1 MNVFEDLVVELQ
13 EENLLEKPV
22 SESSSEQFV
31 PVHDD
36 EIHETEIPNSN
47 YDLSEYGERD
57 FVVDEMHEN
66 VVDSELTQPYSE
78 QYVPASSSYETA
90 IHDTEEPVVKE
101 YAEDN
106 FASIEAPQPEP
117 VPQPQILEHY
127 ENPLAQDHQD
137 VPHVADVRAEPAVQ
151 VEAPPPVEQPQDKR
165 IRKGKE
171 FFKKRAMGEVSSL
184 QMVEHVVT
192 GVEREYLKVMPRVY
206 DDFNA
211 KKALNIFLQ
220 IAESESSE
228 EHASAEFTLMQETE
242 SWCTAL
248 ANRDRDI
255 PASAL
260 RQYCERSRP
269 ALSSQALLALARFY
283 RNLPYSEP
291 VRSKFDFVITRL
303 FSRAVAQEKRI
314 CLFKRDEMLG
324 HINTLYSDWSSIPLY
339 TADDDESKVMLTALS
354 FEDLAIEAENAS
366 VFDQLIESDF
376 FGRLRMFK
384 ESISELFY
392 APQVTAAAIDC
403 NIRIGNAYVEL
414 IDRERRKQDVA
425 GMQSKFESIDQM
437 AISEVTGR
445 SLGLEELLV
454 ELSRDA
460 EINIPI
466 AEEPRVEPE
475 IGHSEPV
482 ETKEKPVKAV
492 NENSYFQRLKAN
504 AFSVNRWFLAA
515 AIVMIAASIGIYS
528 WANFV
533 VEEKVSNSG
542 VAQVEIENTKLQE
555 HLRIAKISGETF
567 YGQLL
572 PSWDVLPKEKRQEFL
587 QVVLKTALE
596 KGCTQVNL
604 ISKDGK
610 SAAYATATKQEVVM
624 P

>member
-22 SESSSEQFV
+22 SEPLSERSV
-31 PVHDD
+31 PDHDD
-36 EIHETEIPNSN
+36 EIHETEMPNPSH
-47 YDLSEYGERD
+47 DLSEYGERD
-57 FVVDEMHEN
+57 LVGDEMHDN
-66 VVDSELTQPYSE
+66 VTESVLTEPYSE
-78 QYVPASSSYETA
+78 QYVAASSSYETA

-101 YAEDN
+101 YAENN
-106 FASIEAPQPEP
+106 FASIEAPHVAPAPQPE
-117 VPQPQILEHY
+117 ILVHY
-127 ENPLAQDHQD
+127 EDQPVQDHED
-137 VPHVADVRAEPAVQ
+137 VPPAADVEAGPAAEGETQ
-151 VEAPPPVEQPQDKR
+151 VEQPQDKR

-184 QMVEHVVT
+184 QMVEHVLT
-192 GVEREYLKVMPRVY
+192 GVEREYLKMVPRAY

-220 IAESESSE
+220 VTESESSE

-242 SWCTAL
+242 SWCSAL

-255 PASAL
+255 LVSSL

-269 ALSSQALLALARFY
+269 ALSSQALLGLARFY
-283 RNLPYSEP
+283 RNLPYSEA

-314 CLFKRDEMLG
+314 CLFKRDEMLT
-324 HINTLYSDWSSIPLY
+324 HINTLYSDWSSVPLY

-354 FEDLAIEAENAS
+354 FDDLAIEAENAS

-414 IDRERRKQDVA
+414 IDRERRKQDVSA
-425 GMQSKFESIDQM
+425 MQTKFESIDQM

-460 EINIPI
+460 EINIPM
-466 AEEPRVEPE
+466 AEEVRVEPE
-475 IGHSEPV
+475 IDYSEAV
-482 ETKEKPVKAV
+482 EVKEKPVKVV

-515 AIVMIAASIGIYS
+515 SIVLIAASFGLYT

-533 VEEKVSNSG
+533 TDEKVSSSG

>member
-13 EENLLEKPV
+13 EENLLEKP
-22 SESSSEQFV
+22 ENELSSEQSV
-31 PVHDD
+31 PDHAD
-36 EIHETEIPNSN
+36 EIHETEMPDSS
-47 YDLSEYGERD
+47 YDLSEYGDRD
-57 FVVDEMHEN
+57 LVVDEMRDN
-66 VVDSELTQPYSE
+66 AAGSVLTDPYSKE
-78 QYVPASSSYETA
+78 YVTASYEAA

-101 YAEDN
+101 YAQDDL
-106 FASIEAPQPEP
+106 ASIEAPHAEP
-117 VPQPQILEHY
+117 APQPQILGQY
-127 ENPLAQDHQD
+127 ENQPVQHHEDLQPA
-137 VPHVADVRAEPAVQ
+137 ADVEAEPAAQ
-151 VEAPPPVEQPQDKR
+151 VEAPPTPEQPQDKR

-184 QMVEHVVT
+184 QMVEHVLT
-192 GVEREYLKVMPRVY
+192 GVEREYLKMMPRAY

-220 IAESESSE
+220 VSESESSE

-242 SWCTAL
+242 SWCSAL
-248 ANRDRDI
+248 ASRDRDI
-255 PASAL
+255 PVSSL
-260 RQYCERSRP
+260 REYCERSRP

-303 FSRAVAQEKRI
+303 FSRAVAQEKRV
-314 CLFKRDEMLG
+314 CLFKRDEVLT

-414 IDRERRKQDVA
+414 IDRERRRQDVA
-425 GMQSKFESIDQM
+425 AMQTKFESIDQM
-437 AISEVTGR
+437 AISEATGR
-445 SLGLEELLV
+445 SLGLEELLE

-475 IGHSEPV
+475 FDYSEPV
-482 ETKEKPVKAV
+482 ETKEKAVKAV

-587 QVVLKTALE
+587 QIVLKTALE

-610 SAAYATATKQEVVM
+610 SAAYASATKQEVVM